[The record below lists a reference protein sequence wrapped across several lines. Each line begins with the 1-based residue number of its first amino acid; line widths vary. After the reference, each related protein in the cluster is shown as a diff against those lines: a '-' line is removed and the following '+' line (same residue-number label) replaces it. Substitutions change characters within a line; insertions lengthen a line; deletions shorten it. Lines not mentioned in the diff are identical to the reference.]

1 MVTDKK
7 TVILVGVCVQKYRN
21 GDEVLR
27 AIDAFA
33 VLMGWFGKKGSGV
46 SYLGNSTE
54 NLALPFADF
63 KHSVSK
69 PTVDFSNY
77 KVAFIQ
83 GGNPLE
89 QMPASLQVKEKYE
102 KVPLS
107 VYFGLYENETSKA
120 SSLII
125 PAKTFLEKNDFRSS
139 YGDYSLEFMPKL
151 ADSEIG
157 ISEYELTKRLFSAF
171 EMKIKSEE
179 EYLEIFKAQ
188 IEYISNSGYR
198 QGSNEIPYEDGFFG
212 REFIFMDEAELGLDS
227 DDGYHL
233 ITSKY
238 QFSLNSQ
245 FKRPSGIYMHPDIGF
260 KENQIV
266 KVTSQQ
272 GSATFPVKYDTRLRQ
287 DSVLIYSGT
296 PGVNILTPS
305 LLSYEGESA
314 VFQEYKVK
322 VDAL

>member
-1 MVTDKK
+1 MK
-7 TVILVGVCVQKYRN
+7 
-21 GDEVLR
+21 
-27 AIDAFA
+27 ASIDAFA

-171 EMKIKSEE
+171 G
-179 EYLEIFKAQ
+179 A
-188 IEYISNSGYR
+188 
-198 QGSNEIPYEDGFFG
+198 
-212 REFIFMDEAELGLDS
+212 EFL
-227 DDGYHL
+227 
-233 ITSKY
+233 
-238 QFSLNSQ
+238 
-245 FKRPSGIYMHPDIGF
+245 
-260 KENQIV
+260 
-266 KVTSQQ
+266 
-272 GSATFPVKYDTRLRQ
+272 Q
-287 DSVLIYSGT
+287 DSV
-296 PGVNILTPS
+296 PS
-305 LLSYEGESA
+305 FSS
-314 VFQEYKVK
+314 
-322 VDAL
+322 